1 MLCIEPDK
9 HHSTTLKVQVLI
21 ELLKSSETCGSFSS
35 STQRSLKPGHKLN
48 PLFII
53 RAPEGLNTRGKE
65 VSRGLLVFNRSAKAA
80 TGLDGKKDFGDELF
94 LRIFKGRAFNGR
106 SLTLRGN
113 SVIDLKETDYLA
125 TIVR

>member
-1 MLCIEPDK
+1 MLKIWSVKCQLNYLNLP
-9 HHSTTLKVQVLI
+9 
-21 ELLKSSETCGSFSS
+21 
-35 STQRSLKPGHKLN
+35 RSLKHGYAQP
-48 PLFII
+48 PFII
-53 RAPEGLNTRGKE
+53 RVLEGLNTQGEE

-80 TGLDGKKDFGDELF
+80 TGLDGNKDFGDELF

-113 SVIDLKETDYLA
+113 SVIDLKDTNYLA